1 MTDSRG
7 EPTTE
12 SDDRIPVTVVSGVL
26 GAGKTTLVNN
36 LLRNEQ
42 GYRIAVIVNDMGE
55 VNVDAD
61 LFERENEDAGIVDL
75 SNGCIC
81 CRLQDDLL
89 TEAERLAELREFD
102 YLVVESSGISEP
114 IPVART
120 LVEGT
125 EDSNDPRE
133 RFRLDTTV
141 TVLDSYGFWK
151 EFDSGA
157 SIPDSDDPDRPLA
170 EVLVESIE
178 FCDVLLCNKADM
190 VPDAEMDTI
199 EAAIRQ
205 LQPRAHIERT
215 TYSEVDPGL
224 VLGTGRFDF
233 EEARRSAGWKAQL
246 RDHRRGEHDHEADDH
261 KTEDHL
267 AEGHQAN
274 DQNATERGHAHDHAE
289 GAAEAHGIDSFVY
302 ARDRPFDP
310 EALVEA
316 LGEREDNVIR
326 AKGLCYVAGTDSVI
340 GMSRAGGAIQA
351 GPIGDWGEES
361 PRTELVFIGS
371 DMDREGVTELLD
383 SCLTEPDAAVADPE
397 SVFPVRI
404 DP

>member
-7 EPTTE
+7 EPPTE

-55 VNVDAD
+55 VNVDAN

-125 EDSNDPRE
+125 ADSNDPRE

-178 FCDVLLCNKADM
+178 FCDVLLCNKTDM

-246 RDHRRGEHDHEADDH
+246 REHRRGDYDVDANEHA
-261 KTEDHL
+261 TG
-267 AEGHQAN
+267 GHSH
-274 DQNATERGHAHDHAE
+274 TE
-289 GAAEAHGIDSFVY
+289 GAADAHGIDSFVY

-316 LGEREDNVIR
+316 LGERDDNVIR
-326 AKGLCYVAGTDSVI
+326 AKGLCHVAGTDSVI

-371 DMDREGVTELLD
+371 DMDRDGVTELLD
-383 SCLTEPDAAVADPE
+383 SCLTEPDAAVADPV

>member
-1 MTDSRG
+1 
-7 EPTTE
+7 
-12 SDDRIPVTVVSGVL
+12 
-26 GAGKTTLVNN
+26 
-36 LLRNEQ
+36 
-42 GYRIAVIVNDMGE
+42 VIVNDMGE

-61 LFERENEDAGIVDL
+61 LFERESEDAGIVDL

-89 TEAERLAELREFD
+89 TEAERLTERREFD

-114 IPVART
+114 IPIART
-120 LVEGT
+120 LIEGT
-125 EDSNDPRE
+125 EDSNDPSE

-178 FCDVLLCNKADM
+178 FCDVLLCNKSDM
-190 VPDAEMDTI
+190 VPDEEMERI

-215 TYSEVDPGL
+215 TYSEVDPAL

-246 RDHRRGEHDHEADDH
+246 RDHRHGEHDHEADDQ
-261 KTEDHL
+261 D
-267 AEGHQAN
+267 AS
-274 DQNATERGHAHDHAE
+274 ERGHDHDHAA

-310 EALVEA
+310 EALVAA
-316 LGEREDNVIR
+316 LGERDDSVIR

-340 GMSRAGGAIQA
+340 GMSRAGGAVQA

-371 DMDREGVTELLD
+371 DMDRDGVSELFD